1 MNIKGYELTDEIVI
15 EIGRFAILWNCF
27 ERDFFNNKCCL
38 KKINEIYKK
47 LTISKDAQEKLANV
61 LNKRRNCFRQLISY
75 YVNIGLHPGNAHQAK
90 REDSI
95 LMQEFIKQE
104 SEDSR
109 CGCLLVIYRIR
120 NNLMHGLK
128 NIEEL
133 NGQLELF
140 QAVNDVLES
149 IKL

>member
-1 MNIKGYELTDEIVI
+1 ML
-15 EIGRFAILWNCF
+15 
-27 ERDFFNNKCCL
+27 
-38 KKINEIYKK
+38 NE
-47 LTISKDAQEKLANV
+47 
-61 LNKRRNCFRQLISY
+61 RRNCFGHLITD
-75 YVNIGLHPGNAHQAK
+75 YVNIGLHPSNAHQAK

-95 LMQEFIKQE
+95 LMQEFLKQE

-128 NIEEL
+128 DIEEL